1 MAMDRLQVD
10 ELLPVP
16 YSCALQ
22 WFLKRRPLRFT
33 ILYRDQ
39 HELVRE
45 SEGIYSD
52 WAFLLN
58 PFSGWMK
65 TAILYAL
72 TVLIL
77 YRMLQWT
84 HLYFACTFVTTMS
97 MNTVTYL
104 VPAAMNSLHAL
115 FVAVDDIPDVHLV
128 VVQDPEVTTELML
141 IVSIREAV
149 QEAVIDLVNDVLIR
163 GTVLGAT
170 IAVIDAAI
178 PIPELA
184 PEVMTVITGNITPQE
199 LPWRNIIE
207 AI

>member
-1 MAMDRLQVD
+1 
-10 ELLPVP
+10 
-16 YSCALQ
+16 
-22 WFLKRRPLRFT
+22 
-33 ILYRDQ
+33 
-39 HELVRE
+39 
-45 SEGIYSD
+45 
-52 WAFLLN
+52 
-58 PFSGWMK
+58 
-65 TAILYAL
+65 
-72 TVLIL
+72 
-77 YRMLQWT
+77 MLQWT